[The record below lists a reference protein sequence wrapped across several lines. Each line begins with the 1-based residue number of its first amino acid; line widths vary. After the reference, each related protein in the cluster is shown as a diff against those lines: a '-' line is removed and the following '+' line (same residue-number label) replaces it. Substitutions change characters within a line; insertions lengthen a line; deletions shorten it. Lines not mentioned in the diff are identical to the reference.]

1 MKDDCLLFCFS
12 IDFYFLFN
20 SGNEMKKK
28 QKKMHKIISNPKGND
43 NILDFCFAT
52 IHKYVYF
59 FSLSLSLFSF
69 TILIKFKNS

>member
-28 QKKMHKIISNPKGND
+28 TKKN
-43 NILDFCFAT
+43 A
-52 IHKYVYF
+52 
-59 FSLSLSLFSF
+59 
-69 TILIKFKNS
+69 